1 MEKNQIFQ
9 LKSTLKEFEKEEFFE
24 EILNYLN
31 ILLKWNETVNLI
43 SKKDENVIIERHLKD
58 SLVALKI
65 VEKENY
71 KNIIDIGSGNGF
83 PAIPLS
89 VILKEKIFTLVEI
102 KEKKFYF
109 LKDVKESLKLKN
121 IILKN
126 DDVKK
131 IDFSPFDLVLS
142 RAFLNEKDIKEFLKK
157 KNYKGDIVYWEKIYQ
172 PIILKI

>member
-1 MEKNQIFQ
+1 MEKDQIFQ
-9 LKSTLKEFEKEEFFE
+9 LKNILKEFEKEEIFE
-24 EILNYLN
+24 DILNYLN
-31 ILLKWNETVNLI
+31 ILLKWNRSVNLI
-43 SKKDENVIIERHLKD
+43 SKNDEKIIIERHLKD

-65 VEKENY
+65 VQKDIY

-89 VILKEKIFTLVEI
+89 IVLKEKIFTLVEI

-172 PIILKI
+172 PVILKI

>member
-1 MEKNQIFQ
+1 MEKDQIFQ
-9 LKSTLKEFEKEEFFE
+9 LKNILKEFEKEEIFE
-24 EILNYLN
+24 DILNYLN
-31 ILLKWNETVNLI
+31 ILLKWNRSVNLI
-43 SKKDENVIIERHLKD
+43 SKNDEKIIIERHLKD

-65 VEKENY
+65 VQKDIY

-89 VILKEKIFTLVEI
+89 IVLKEKIFTLVEI

-121 IILKN
+121 IILKK

-172 PIILKI
+172 PVILKI

>member
-1 MEKNQIFQ
+1 MEKDQIFQ
-9 LKSTLKEFEKEEFFE
+9 LKNILKEFEKEEIFE
-24 EILNYLN
+24 DILNYLN
-31 ILLKWNETVNLI
+31 ILLKWNRSVNLI
-43 SKKDENVIIERHLKD
+43 SKNDEKIIIERHLKD

-65 VEKENY
+65 VQKDIY
-71 KNIIDIGSGNGF
+71 KSIIDIGSGNGF

-89 VILKEKIFTLVEI
+89 IVLKEKIFTLVEI

-172 PIILKI
+172 PVILKI